1 MSKQVGEQVSL
12 SCSLVLH
19 YKEVATYVGEMVA
32 LREMLDTVSSQ
43 WGIRYEVSESSK
55 LTDEEGELLMDKFRS
70 IQPQIRGRIVTS
82 KGKMLPIS
90 KSKRLNL
97 DNTPILEVIRDGRA
111 IDVYPHILGT
121 RYFSINEF
129 LEYALKFG
137 LENYFQARGLLEE
150 PVVKILSENPEIL
163 GAGVQFLGSEVDVGT
178 GVADILFRDAEG
190 RSIVVEVETIANDFA
205 VGQVS
210 RLAAGYTSKHNL
222 DPKMVRKVII
232 CQTSTKNLKEAA
244 KGAGI
249 ELYYVGL
256 NRIA

>member
-1 MSKQVGEQVSL
+1 MSKQIGEQLSL

-19 YKEVATYVGEMVA
+19 YKETAAYAEEMTM
-32 LREMLDTVSSQ
+32 LRQILDTLSSQ
-43 WGIRYEVSESSK
+43 WGVCYEAIESSK
-55 LTDEEGELLMDKFRS
+55 LSEEDGRRLMDKFRS

-90 KSKRLNL
+90 NSKRLNL

-129 LEYALKFG
+129 LEHALKFG
-137 LENYFQARGLLEE
+137 LENHFQARGLLEE
-150 PVVKILSENPEIL
+150 PVIKILSENPEIL
-163 GAGVQFLGSEVDVGT
+163 GVGVQFLGSEVDVGT
-178 GVADILFRDAEG
+178 GVADMVFRDAEG
-190 RSIVVEVETIANDFA
+190 RSIVVEVETNADDFA

-210 RLAAGYTSKHNL
+210 RLAAGYMSKHNL
-222 DPKMVRKVII
+222 DLKAVRKAII

-244 KGAGI
+244 IGVGI
-249 ELYYVGL
+249 ELYHLGL
-256 NRIA
+256 NRVA

>member
-1 MSKQVGEQVSL
+1 MGKQMGKQVSI
-12 SCSLVLH
+12 SCSLVLY
-19 YKEVATYVGEMVA
+19 YKETATYAGEMTR
-32 LREMLDTVSSQ
+32 LRQMLDTISSQ
-43 WGIRYEVSESSK
+43 WGILYEAIESSK
-55 LTDEEGELLMDKFRS
+55 ISDDEGERLMNEFRS

-82 KGKMLPIS
+82 KGRMLPIS

-97 DNTPILEVIRDGRA
+97 DNTSILEVIRDGRA

-129 LEYALKFG
+129 LEHALKFG
-137 LENYFQARGLLEE
+137 LENHFQARGLLEE
-150 PVVKILSENPEIL
+150 PVVKILSENPGIL
-163 GAGVQFLGSEVDVGT
+163 GVGVEFLGSEVDVGT
-178 GVADILFRDAEG
+178 GVADMLFRDAEG
-190 RSIVVEVETIANDFA
+190 RSIVVEVETNADDFA

-244 KGAGI
+244 TGVGI
-249 ELYYVGL
+249 ELYHVGL